1 MTFTWFQLY
10 CAQARRLKWLQ
21 FWNKPPR
28 ISMFEIKSSTAQSLI
43 KDMLFLLSYLR
54 EVLQLKTWVVSTPGK
69 SNVGCL
75 RCLLV
80 LNFRFAS
87 KSLVSKTKCTAAGET
102 EQSNCQFPSILSASM
117 RCFVLA
123 GEQKR
128 WPCLPTSTCAR
139 GLPPDKHRSA
149 ANSVSQGKKWCCV
162 AKKKNSLRFRDHSL
176 MSALVW
182 SRVAL
187 INKSWRI
194 LSEAKN
200 ALAIRVDPCHARYS
214 TSSSKTPKWN

>member
-87 KSLVSKTKCTAAGET
+87 KSLVSKRSAPLLAKPNRVIVNFR
-102 EQSNCQFPSILSASM
+102 QYFPLQCGVSCLRANKSGGRACLL
-117 RCFVLA
+117 RLA
-123 GEQKR
+123 LVVCHQ
-128 WPCLPTSTCAR
+128 TSTDQLLTASR
-139 GLPPDKHRSA
+139 KGK
-149 ANSVSQGKKWCCV
+149 NGVVSRRKKTACGSEIIVWCRPWCGP
-162 AKKKNSLRFRDHSL
+162 
-176 MSALVW
+176 ALVW
-182 SRVAL
+182 
-187 INKSWRI
+187 
-194 LSEAKN
+194 
-200 ALAIRVDPCHARYS
+200 
-214 TSSSKTPKWN
+214 

>member
-87 KSLVSKTKCTAAGET
+87 KSLVSKRSAPLLAKPNRVIVNFR
-102 EQSNCQFPSILSASM
+102 QYFPLQCGVS
-117 RCFVLA
+117 
-123 GEQKR
+123 
-128 WPCLPTSTCAR
+128 CLPTSTCAR

-194 LSEAKN
+194 SSEAKN